1 MIGNHSELTTQMYF
15 AGEPLND
22 KDRLLRNSPKE
33 EQKKYIVA
41 FRGVEG
47 RRTGQFNLTLR
58 KGGKN

>member
-1 MIGNHSELTTQMYF
+1 MYF

-22 KDRLLRNSPKE
+22 KDRLLRNPPKE

-41 FRGVEG
+41 FLGVEG